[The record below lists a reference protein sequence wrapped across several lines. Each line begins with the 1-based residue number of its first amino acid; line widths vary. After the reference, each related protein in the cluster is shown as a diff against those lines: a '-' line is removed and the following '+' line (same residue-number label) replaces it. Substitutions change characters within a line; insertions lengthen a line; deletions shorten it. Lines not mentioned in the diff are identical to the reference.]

1 MTAKGLSGSKGC
13 EWNRRK
19 VGSGGDHI
27 YIYIYV
33 YLYMYSYICIYVYI
47 HTCIHAYCDAHY
59 TQFHCS
65 LLLVSHL
72 HAFLA
77 QVARCSCLGSS
88 VAFSLVPATVTHCER
103 KQLHL
108 LRPAGVLAIGGCSG
122 KPS

>member
-1 MTAKGLSGSKGC
+1 M
-13 EWNRRK
+13 
-19 VGSGGDHI
+19 
-27 YIYIYV
+27 YV
-33 YLYMYSYICIYVYI
+33 INVCNQSMKLVF
-47 HTCIHAYCDAHY
+47 CDAHH
-59 TQFHCS
+59 TQFHRS

-122 KPS
+122 NLLN